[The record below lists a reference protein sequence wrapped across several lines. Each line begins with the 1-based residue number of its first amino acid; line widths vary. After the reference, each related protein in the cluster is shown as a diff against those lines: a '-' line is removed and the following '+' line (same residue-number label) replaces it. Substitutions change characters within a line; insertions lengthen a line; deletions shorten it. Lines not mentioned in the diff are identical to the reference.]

1 MRVLMLSDYYPPHS
15 GGGVEVV
22 TEHLATGLAARGHDV
37 RVLTLRTAGGFRNE
51 VISGVSVSRVSAI
64 ELTGLIGVQFAVSP
78 TLLPVLMAN
87 LRSFKP
93 DVIHAHNLFFR
104 TTELAAALRIFSRT
118 PLVTTLH
125 LGEMTGGGR
134 LFRSMVRVYEAIVGR
149 CVLHKS
155 DRITA
160 VSEAVA
166 VHAIRRGA
174 GSDVTVI
181 PNGVDVSR
189 FAPGEGGPDGK
200 TVLFVGRLVPNKGP
214 DVLLRALPSL
224 AAAFPEVRVLVTGDG
239 PMRGKLTRLA
249 AALGVADV
257 VEFLGHRSDIPE
269 LMKEAS
275 VFVRPSTL
283 EGLPLTVL
291 EAMSTGIPVVA
302 TPVGGT
308 PEIVLHGKTGYIIPM
323 GDHNALSDRIVQ
335 VLKSPDEAQQMGA
348 RARDLVMSD
357 YTWDRAVD
365 MTERLYLELLA
376 D

>member
-1 MRVLMLSDYYPPHS
+1 
-15 GGGVEVV
+15 
-22 TEHLATGLAARGHDV
+22 
-37 RVLTLRTAGGFRNE
+37 
-51 VISGVSVSRVSAI
+51 
-64 ELTGLIGVQFAVSP
+64 LIGVQFAISP
-78 TLLPVLMAN
+78 TLLPVLVAN

-93 DVIHAHNLFFR
+93 DVVHAHNLFFR
-104 TTELAAALRIFSRT
+104 TTELAAALRIVSRT

-134 LFRSMVRVYEAIVGR
+134 LLRSIVRVYESTVGR
-149 CVLHKS
+149 CVLRKS

-160 VSEAVA
+160 VSRAVA
-166 VHAIRRGA
+166 TYATRRGA
-174 GSDVTVI
+174 GADVAVI
-181 PNGVDVSR
+181 PNGVDATR
-189 FAPGEGGPDGK
+189 FAPGDDEPDGK

-224 AAAFPEVRVLVTGDG
+224 VAAVPDVKVLLAGDG
-239 PMRGKLTRLA
+239 PMRGKLTQLA
-249 AALGVADV
+249 DALGVADV

-269 LMKEAS
+269 LMKEAL

-308 PEIVLHGKTGYIIPM
+308 PEIVLPGRTGYVVPV
-323 GDHNALSDRIVQ
+323 GDHEALSEGIVR
-335 VLKSPDEAQQMGA
+335 VLKSPDEARQMGV
-348 RARDLVMSD
+348 RARDLVMRD
-357 YTWDRAVD
+357 YTWDRVVD
-365 MTERLYLELLA
+365 RTEQLYLELLA

>member
-1 MRVLMLSDYYPPHS
+1 
-15 GGGVEVV
+15 
-22 TEHLATGLAARGHDV
+22 
-37 RVLTLRTAGGFRNE
+37 
-51 VISGVSVSRVSAI
+51 
-64 ELTGLIGVQFAVSP
+64 
-78 TLLPVLMAN
+78 
-87 LRSFKP
+87 
-93 DVIHAHNLFFR
+93 
-104 TTELAAALRIFSRT
+104 
-118 PLVTTLH
+118 
-125 LGEMTGGGR
+125 
-134 LFRSMVRVYEAIVGR
+134 
-149 CVLHKS
+149 
-155 DRITA
+155 
-160 VSEAVA
+160 
-166 VHAIRRGA
+166 
-174 GSDVTVI
+174 
-181 PNGVDVSR
+181 
-189 FAPGEGGPDGK
+189 
-200 TVLFVGRLVPNKGP
+200 
-214 DVLLRALPSL
+214 
-224 AAAFPEVRVLVTGDG
+224 
-239 PMRGKLTRLA
+239 MRGKLTRLA